1 MQIVNKMHE
10 GGDIN
15 CATVLREG
23 DVDMVINTITYGK
36 RPERA
41 KVSVCAGWRSN
52 SASPVS
58 PRSIRHGKWFSVLRE
73 RADEKLPQ
81 VKPCRIINRRM
92 HMRKSEIGR
101 VVCTEAVA
109 PATYRLV
116 MELPELAAAV
126 RPGQFLHLRTAS
138 GRDLPLR
145 RPFSPSRVWPERGEV
160 EIIYRVVGTELLSRL
175 RCGDSA
181 DVPAL
186 LGSNFTLVAIAAG
199 RRRCRDRAAAVRG
212 AGCRSDPDD
221 GDHRRAQRGRTL
233 WRHLFPQNL
242 RGLLTATDDGSFG
255 HHGFGVEL
263 RRRRWRRGISTGRRP
278 APTPMMR
285 KVTELCAAA
294 GIACEV
300 SLERRMGCGTGG
312 CPPAF
317 ATSVRAAAASMP

>member
-1 MQIVNKMHE
+1 
-10 GGDIN
+10 
-15 CATVLREG
+15 
-23 DVDMVINTITYGK
+23 
-36 RPERA
+36 
-41 KVSVCAGWRSN
+41 
-52 SASPVS
+52 
-58 PRSIRHGKWFSVLRE
+58 
-73 RADEKLPQ
+73 
-81 VKPCRIINRRM
+81 
-92 HMRKSEIGR
+92 MRKSEIGR

-138 GRDLPLR
+138 GRDPLLR

-160 EIIYRVVGTELLSRL
+160 EIIYRVVGRGTELLSRL

-181 DVPAL
+181 DVLGP
-186 LGSNFTLVAIAAG
+186 LGSTFTLAGDLLLVGGGVGIAPLLYAAQVADPTRTTVIIGG
-199 RRRCRDRAAAVRG
+199 RNEEE
-212 AGCRSDPDD
+212 
-221 GDHRRAQRGRTL
+221 L
-233 WRHLFPQNL
+233 FWRHLFPQNL

-263 RRRRWRRGISTGRRP
+263 VPEALAVRHFDRVLTCG
-278 APTPMMR
+278 PTPMMR

-312 CPPAF
+312 CLACICDKRAGGHAKVCQDGPVF
-317 ATSVRAAAASMP
+317 AAEEVYV